1 MKDQL
6 NNILTVK
13 PWIIFLS
20 IIILS
25 IFSETMIG
33 IVLMIIW
40 ICLFTYWT
48 LGVGE
53 KLYNKLNDKSILNLK
68 RFKIQI
74 GFVVTYLLIVFLTV
88 GGYEINNENIAE
100 YGWKAWLIIPLHLI
114 LMYYMIHT
122 IYFLSRCITT
132 LRNQKE
138 GYGWYMLGFWFFPI
152 GIWIIQPKIIEL
164 LNEKPAYNNI

>member
-13 PWIIFLS
+13 PWIMFLS
-20 IIILS
+20 IITLS

-40 ICLFTYWT
+40 ICLLTYWT

-53 KLYNKLNDKSILNLK
+53 KLHNKLNDKSILNLK

-114 LMYYMIHT
+114 LMYSMIHT

-164 LNEKPAYNNI
+164 LNEKPAYNNV